1 MPLYAEKYAI
11 CRFFAKYMIAY
22 LHITSIPNQTGL
34 KSKVEANNDIS
45 PLTLLTLLDPKAQH
59 CLKASHCGSL

>member
-1 MPLYAEKYAI
+1 MQI
-11 CRFFAKYMIAY
+11 FAKYMIAY

-34 KSKVEANNDIS
+34 KSKVEAKNDIS
-45 PLTLLTLLDPKAQH
+45 LLTLLDPKAQH